1 MKKALYLFSLL
12 FGLSLFIYFY
22 LFNFDNMSETRLVEV
37 VLYWYSPLAF
47 GLYGLIALRISNTIG
62 EDNDN
67 AIKHLF
73 SGDDYLMLPITIIL
87 FALSGIIG
95 ALFFFVPLAIFKV
108 KRDHFD
114 IYVASFGTIFF
125 IALLYLFLVGIFPSL

>member
-1 MKKALYLFSLL
+1 MRKALYLFSLL

-22 LFNFDNMSETRLVEV
+22 LFNFNNMSETKLVEV

-47 GLYGLIALRISNTIG
+47 GLYGLIALRISKTIG
-62 EDNDN
+62 EENDS

-73 SGDDYLMLPITIIL
+73 SGDDPIMLPLTILL
-87 FALSGIIG
+87 FALSGVIG
-95 ALFFFVPLAIFKV
+95 AIFFFVPLAIFKV

-125 IALLYLFLVGIFPSL
+125 IGLLYVFIVGIFPSL

>member
-1 MKKALYLFSLL
+1 MRKALYLFSLL
-12 FGLSLFIYFY
+12 FGFCLFVYFY

-47 GLYGLIALRISNTIG
+47 GLYGLVALRISKTIG
-62 EDNDN
+62 EENN
-67 AIKHLF
+67 SAIKHLF
-73 SGDDYLMLPITIIL
+73 SGDDHLMLPLTVLL

-95 ALFFFVPLAIFKV
+95 ALFFFIPLSIFKV
-108 KRDHFD
+108 KRDNFD

-125 IALLYLFLVGIFPSL
+125 IGLLFLFIVGIFPSL